1 MNYMPP
7 IDAHPQNPTAEQTFP
22 LPGNPIPSITQSASW
37 RMNSNEKGMSE
48 QAIRIEL
55 DHRERTA
62 EAKSD
67 VKFERMLGELR
78 TSLATFKGE
87 IKADI
92 DALKASTASKLTV
105 VVTGLS
111 VGISVIGVI
120 AALVFG
126 MATSGQQMFG
136 LGASTRDIATSAAK
150 EAAAQVIAAQKPSP

>member
-1 MNYMPP
+1 MNYMPSA
-7 IDAHPQNPTAEQTFP
+7 DAHPHNPPAEQIP
-22 LPGNPIPSITQSASW
+22 PSGNPIPSFSQSASW
-37 RMNSNEKGMSE
+37 RMNSSEQGMSE
-48 QAIRIEL
+48 QAIRVEL

-62 EAKSD
+62 EARSD

-92 DALKASTASKLTV
+92 DALRASTASKLTV
-105 VVTGLS
+105 IVTGLS

-126 MATSGQQMFG
+126 IATSGQQLFG
-136 LGASTRDIATSAAK
+136 LGASTRDIAANAAR
-150 EAAAQVIAAQKPSP
+150 EAAAQVIAAQKR